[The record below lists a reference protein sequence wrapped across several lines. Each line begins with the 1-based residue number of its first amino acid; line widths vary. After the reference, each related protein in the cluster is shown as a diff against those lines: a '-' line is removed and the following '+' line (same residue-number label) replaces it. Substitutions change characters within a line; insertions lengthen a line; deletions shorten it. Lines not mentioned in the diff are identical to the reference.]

1 MTIIY
6 ITHVIQIARCGKTGC
21 EAVYSKGGGKDGRKK
36 QRYEHRRFHRLAGV
50 IVPWIV
56 GPYRCVVLSAVG
68 RSQAVNN
75 GGKTGLAT
83 AGIVLGIIGAA
94 YCWIM
99 MIIALI

>member
-1 MTIIY
+1 MYT
-6 ITHVIQIARCGKTGC
+6 
-21 EAVYSKGGGKDGRKK
+21 KGGGKDGRKK

-56 GPYRCVVLSAVG
+56 GPYRFGGCRAVG